1 VPADELKQYYA
12 GLSDEGLRE
21 IERDD
26 LTDIARATYDAELAA
41 RGLTIERAAPV
52 ADAEPEP
59 SLEDMGWVPLAT
71 FNHEEIELVR
81 ALLEAEEIPSDMD
94 LRSSSNYPPQP
105 EGSILYVPEQFLARA
120 REVLA
125 SQISEEELIAAAE
138 AGEPPEDA

>member
-12 GLSDEGLRE
+12 GLSEEGLQE
-21 IERDD
+21 IDRGD
-26 LTDIARATYDAELAA
+26 LTDVARATYDAELAA
-41 RGLTIERAAPV
+41 RGLKIESAPPV
-52 ADAEPEP
+52 AEPAP

-71 FNHEEIELVR
+71 FNAEEIELVR

-94 LRSSSNYPPQP
+94 LRSSANYPPQP
-105 EGSILYVPEQFLARA
+105 EGSILYVPEQSLARA

-125 SQISEEELIAAAE
+125 SQISEEELIAEAE